1 MKEKNGNTHSQLI
14 RLSKASFIFAVIAFL
29 LSIADLGFR
38 FGTQTNEVFIFIYHL
53 TFLIF
58 FASQVLRLHQKRQ
71 VMHKKIVGI
80 DIFLSI
86 FILLVFL
93 QNAVL
98 LFLKGSDAL
107 QNGWSFLAIFFI
119 FIRESYN
126 INFRFKYKAVNP
138 AQLFIA
144 SFFLIILMGSLLLM
158 LPNATRGEI
167 RYVDALF
174 TATSAVCV
182 TGLSSVDTGEVF
194 TLLGQTIIL
203 FLIQIGGLGIMTF
216 VSYFSFFFKSNA
228 SCENQMYMGEM
239 TNIDKLDNVF
249 NVLKKIILVTFSIEF
264 IGAILLF
271 SGLSKDVVSGVGN
284 RIYFSVFHAVSAF
297 CNAGF
302 SPLKYNLYEDT
313 FRYNYYFQT
322 VVAFLIIFGG
332 LGFPIIFNSWKFIV
346 YKFSNWVKRI
356 FKKREKVYQP
366 WVLNL
371 NSKII
376 ISTTLILL
384 VSGTLL
390 FLLFEYNNTLAEH
403 KSFIGK
409 LAVSFFGSVTTR
421 TAGFQSVDTGA
432 MTLPTTLFFLIFMW
446 IGASP
451 ASTGGGVKTS
461 TFAIALANIISIAK
475 GKKNLEIFNRE
486 ISQGSVNKSFA
497 IITLSIFVIFINTLI
512 IALTDPK
519 LNLLSVLFEVVS
531 AYGTVGLSRGITASL
546 SDAAK
551 VIIAITMFLGRVG
564 TLSLIV
570 ALVKKVNKANY
581 RYPSEDIL
589 IN

>member
-1 MKEKNGNTHSQLI
+1 M
-14 RLSKASFIFAVIAFL
+14 
-29 LSIADLGFR
+29 
-38 FGTQTNEVFIFIYHL
+38 
-53 TFLIF
+53 
-58 FASQVLRLHQKRQ
+58 
-71 VMHKKIVGI
+71 
-80 DIFLSI
+80 
-86 FILLVFL
+86 
-93 QNAVL
+93 
-98 LFLKGSDAL
+98 
-107 QNGWSFLAIFFI
+107 
-119 FIRESYN
+119 
-126 INFRFKYKAVNP
+126 
-138 AQLFIA
+138 
-144 SFFLIILMGSLLLM
+144 
-158 LPNATRGEI
+158 
-167 RYVDALF
+167 
-174 TATSAVCV
+174 
-182 TGLSSVDTGEVF
+182 
-194 TLLGQTIIL
+194 
-203 FLIQIGGLGIMTF
+203 
-216 VSYFSFFFKSNA
+216 
-228 SCENQMYMGEM
+228 
-239 TNIDKLDNVF
+239 
-249 NVLKKIILVTFSIEF
+249 
-264 IGAILLF
+264 
-271 SGLSKDVVSGVGN
+271 
-284 RIYFSVFHAVSAF
+284 
-297 CNAGF
+297 
-302 SPLKYNLYEDT
+302 
-313 FRYNYYFQT
+313 
-322 VVAFLIIFGG
+322 
-332 LGFPIIFNSWKFIV
+332 
-346 YKFSNWVKRI
+346 
-356 FKKREKVYQP
+356 
-366 WVLNL
+366 
-371 NSKII
+371 
-376 ISTTLILL
+376 ILL